1 LFTDGKMGIYQAFY
15 KSPIGLLKIIS
26 DGTSI
31 LSCNFVEEERRISKE
46 MPKII
51 VRTFT
56 QFEEFFRK
64 ERKNFDVPI
73 APAGTDF
80 QQKVW
85 RELLH
90 VPYGKTI
97 TYKELASRIGQEKA
111 VRAVGNANGKNPIS
125 IIIPCH
131 RVIGSDGNLV
141 GYGGGLDRKK
151 WLLEFERN

>member
-1 LFTDGKMGIYQAFY
+1 MQTYQAFY
-15 KSPIGLLKIIS
+15 KSPIGLLEIIS

-31 LSCNFVEEERRISKE
+31 LSCNFVEKE
-46 MPKII
+46 GITKELPDIL
-51 VRTFT
+51 VRSLT
-56 QFEEFFRK
+56 QLEEFFRK
-64 ERKNFDVPI
+64 ERKDFDVPI
-73 APAGTDF
+73 APTGTAF

-90 VPYGKTI
+90 IPYGKTI

-131 RVIGSDGNLV
+131 RVIGSDGELV

-151 WLLEFERN
+151 WLLEFERD

>member
-1 LFTDGKMGIYQAFY
+1 MVKMQTYQAFF
-15 KSPIGLLKIIS
+15 KSPIGLLEIIS
-26 DGTSI
+26 DSTSI
-31 LSCNFVEEERRISKE
+31 LSCNFVEKE
-46 MPKII
+46 GITKELPDIL
-51 VRTFT
+51 VRTLT

-64 ERKNFDVPI
+64 ERKDFDVPI
-73 APAGTDF
+73 TPVGTDF

-85 RELLH
+85 LELLH
-90 VPYGKTI
+90 IPYGKTI

-151 WLLEFERN
+151 WLLEFERD

>member
-1 LFTDGKMGIYQAFY
+1 MVKMQTYQAFF
-15 KSPIGLLKIIS
+15 KSPIGLLEIIS
-26 DGTSI
+26 DSTSI
-31 LSCNFVEEERRISKE
+31 LSCNFVEKE
-46 MPKII
+46 GITKELPDIL
-51 VRTFT
+51 VRTLT

-64 ERKNFDVPI
+64 ERKDFDVPI
-73 APAGTDF
+73 TPVGTDF

-85 RELLH
+85 LELLH
-90 VPYGKTI
+90 IPYGKTI

-141 GYGGGLDRKK
+141 GYSGGLDRKK
-151 WLLEFERN
+151 WLLEFERD